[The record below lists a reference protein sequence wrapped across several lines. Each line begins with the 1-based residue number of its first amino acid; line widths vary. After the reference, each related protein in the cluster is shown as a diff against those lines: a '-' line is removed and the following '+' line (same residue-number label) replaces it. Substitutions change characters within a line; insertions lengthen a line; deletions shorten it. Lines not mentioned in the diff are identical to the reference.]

1 MVKLQRLRSRPESE
15 PDLSILLIAAH
26 RGGVQ
31 LAEQRGMF
39 DQCLLCELRVLSL
52 QSVYGIGRFSISQ
65 VFEHDQSVFPVARIK
80 TRTERWVMAKAV
92 EKPDGGPIIEQF

>member
-1 MVKLQRLRSRPESE
+1 MVKLQGMRSRPQSE

-39 DQCLLCELRVLSL
+39 DQCLLCELRVVSL

-80 TRTERWVMAKAV
+80 TSTDRWIVPTAL
-92 EKPDGGPIIEQF
+92 EIPGGGPIIEQ